1 MAHRVRTPIAA
12 ALLAIA
18 SATALAAPV
27 SNGLAKTP
35 PMGWS
40 SWNQFGE
47 TISEKLVIETIDA
60 LAAHGLRDA
69 GYVYVNLDDGWQRYK
84 AARKDKPLEAD
95 PAKFPHG
102 IRWLADY
109 AHAHGFKLGI
119 YSGPGARTCAGYTGS
134 EGHETEDAAMFA
146 AWGVD
151 HLKYDSCCS
160 HKDAPKA
167 EVQRV
172 VGRMSSALLA
182 TRRPIV
188 YHACHCGWADISEW
202 AADLGVNHWRIG
214 QDISDDFNY
223 PGLRE
228 KYYFDVLDMLD
239 HGAKLAKYAGPGHW
253 NDFDMLIVGLDGHSP
268 LLVGAG
274 ASNVEYRTHFSLWA
288 MLESPLLIGADVRA
302 LDADS
307 LATLTNAEVIAV
319 NQDAAGHAAEK
330 VGEQGANGELQVWAK
345 EMADG
350 SWVVALLNRG
360 TATAEMNVNPRRD
373 LSLPWNSYRVRDLWT
388 HKDRGPYDIPYT
400 VEVMSHE
407 AKVLRLYPVETGT

>member
-1 MAHRVRTPIAA
+1 MARRRLTAIAA
-12 ALLAIA
+12 SLAF
-18 SATALAAPV
+18 LCAAAQAD
-27 SNGLAKTP
+27 NGLARTP

-47 TISEKLVIETIDA
+47 AIDERTLVETMDA
-60 LAAHGLRDA
+60 IVAHGLRDA
-69 GYVYVNLDDGWQRYK
+69 GYVYVNLDDGWQHWK

-102 IRWLADY
+102 IRWLAEQ
-109 AHAHGFKLGI
+109 AHARGLKLGI

-134 EGHETEDAAMFA
+134 EGHEAEDAAMFA
-146 AWGVD
+146 SWGVD

-172 VGRMSSALLA
+172 VGRMANALVA
-182 TRRPIV
+182 TKRPIV
-188 YHACHCGWADISEW
+188 YHACHCGWADVAEW
-202 AADLGVNHWRIG
+202 AAGAGANQWRIG

-239 HGAKLAKYAGPGHW
+239 RGEKYAKYAGPGHW
-253 NDFDMLIVGLDGHSP
+253 NDYDMLIVGLNGHSQ
-268 LLVGAG
+268 LLVGTG

-288 MLESPLLIGADVRA
+288 MLESPLLVGADVRA

-319 NQDAAGHAAEK
+319 NQDPAGHAAEK
-330 VGEQGANGELQVWAK
+330 VGEQGEHGELQVWAK

-360 TATAEMNVNPRRD
+360 AATAEMNVSPRRD
-373 LSLPWNSYRVRDLWT
+373 LSLPWNKYRVRDLWA
-388 HKDRGPYDIPYT
+388 HKDRGPYDIPFT

-407 AKVLRLYPVETGT
+407 AKVVRLYPVEVGT

>member
-1 MAHRVRTPIAA
+1 MAHRVHTPIAV
-12 ALLAIA
+12 ALLAITSAAA
-18 SATALAAPV
+18 SAAPV

-47 TISEKLVIETIDA
+47 AINEKVVVESIDA
-60 LAAHGLRDA
+60 MAAHGLRDA

-134 EGHETEDAAMFA
+134 EGHEAEDAAMFA
-146 AWGVD
+146 SWGVD

-167 EVQRV
+167 EVQRL

-182 TRRPIV
+182 SRRPIV
-188 YHACHCGWADISEW
+188 FHACHCGWADIAEW
-202 AADLGVNHWRIG
+202 AADLGANQWRIG

-239 HGAKLAKYAGPGHW
+239 RGAPLARYAGPGHW
-253 NDFDMLIVGLDGHSP
+253 NDFDMLIVGLDGRSQ
-268 LLVGAG
+268 LLVGTG

-288 MLESPLLIGADVRA
+288 MVESPLLIGADVRA

-330 VGEQGANGELQVWAK
+330 VGEQGEHGELQVWAK

-350 SWVVALLNRG
+350 SWVVALLNRS

-373 LSLPWNSYRVRDLWT
+373 LSLPWNKYRVRDLWT
-388 HKDRGPYDIPYT
+388 HQDRGPYDIPYT

-407 AKVLRLYPVETGT
+407 AKVLRLWPVEIGH

>member
-1 MAHRVRTPIAA
+1 MSCRVRIAVVV
-12 ALLAIA
+12 ALLALTGA
-18 SATALAAPV
+18 AAPAAPV
-27 SNGLAKTP
+27 DNGLARTP

-47 TISEKLVIETIDA
+47 AIDEKVVIESIDA
-60 LAAHGLRDA
+60 MAAHGLRDA
-69 GYVYVNLDDGWQRYK
+69 GYVYVNLDDGWQHYK
-84 AARKDKPLEAD
+84 ASRKDKPLEAD
-95 PAKFPHG
+95 PLKFPHG
-102 IRWLADY
+102 IRYLADY

-119 YSGPGARTCAGYTGS
+119 YSGPGARTCAGFTGS
-134 EGHETEDAAMFA
+134 EGHESEDAALFA
-146 AWGVD
+146 SWGVD

-172 VGRMSSALLA
+172 VGRMSDALIA
-182 TRRPIV
+182 TKRPMV
-188 YHACHCGWADISEW
+188 YHACHCGWVDVAEW
-202 AADLGVNHWRIG
+202 AAGLGANQWRIG

-239 HGAKLAKYAGPGHW
+239 RGEKLAKYAGPGHW
-253 NDFDMLIVGLDGHSP
+253 NDYDMLIVGMNGHSRQ
-268 LLVGAG
+268 LVGTG

-302 LDADS
+302 LDAES

-330 VGEQGANGELQVWAK
+330 VAEQGAQGELQVWAK

-360 TATAEMNVNPRRD
+360 TATAEMNVSPRRD
-373 LSLPWNSYRVRDLWT
+373 LSLPWNSYRVRDLWSHT
-388 HKDRGPYDIPYT
+388 DHGPYDIGYT
-400 VEVMSHE
+400 TEVMSHE
-407 AKVLRLYPVETGT
+407 ARVLRLFPVEVGH

>member
-1 MAHRVRTPIAA
+1 MTHRARSPFTATLVAITCAA
-12 ALLAIA
+12 AA
-18 SATALAAPV
+18 AAPV

-47 TISEKLVIETIDA
+47 AISEKVVIESIDA
-60 LAAHGLRDA
+60 MTANGLRDA

-84 AARKDKPLEAD
+84 ASRRDKPLEAD

-102 IRWLADY
+102 VRYLADY

-119 YSGPGARTCAGYTGS
+119 YSGPGARTCAGFTGS

-146 AWGVD
+146 SWGVD

-172 VGRMSSALLA
+172 IGRMSSALIA

-188 YHACHCGWADISEW
+188 YHACHCGWSDVAEW
-202 AADLGVNHWRIG
+202 AADLGANQWRIG

-239 HGAKLAKYAGPGHW
+239 RGEKLAKYAGPGHW
-253 NDFDMLIVGLDGHSP
+253 NDYDMLIVGMNGRSQQ
-268 LLVGAG
+268 LVGTG

-330 VGEQGANGELQVWAK
+330 VGEQGEHGELQVWAK

-373 LSLPWNSYRVRDLWT
+373 LALPWNKYRVRDLWS
-388 HKDRGPYDIPYT
+388 HRDRGPYDIAYT

-407 AKVLRLYPVETGT
+407 AKVLRLFPVDVGS

>member
-1 MAHRVRTPIAA
+1 MAHRLCLAA
-12 ALLAIA
+12 AAFLAITNV
-18 SATALAAPV
+18 ATPAAPV

-47 TISEKLVIETIDA
+47 AISEKVVVETVDA
-60 LAAHGLRDA
+60 MAANGLREA
-69 GYVYVNLDDGWQRYK
+69 GYVYINLDDGWQHYK
-84 AARKDKPLEAD
+84 GSRKARPLEAD
-95 PAKFPHG
+95 PVKFPHG

-119 YSGPGARTCAGYTGS
+119 YSGPGASTCAGYTGS

-146 AWGVD
+146 SWGVD

-172 VGRMSSALLA
+172 VGRMSGALLA
-182 TRRPIV
+182 TKRPIV
-188 YHACHCGWADISEW
+188 YHACHCGWADIAEW
-202 AADLGVNHWRIG
+202 AADLGVNQWRIG

-239 HGAKLAKYAGPGHW
+239 HGAGLAKHAGPGHW

-268 LLVGAG
+268 LLVGTG

-288 MLESPLLIGADVRA
+288 MLESPLLIGADTRA

-319 NQDAAGHAAEK
+319 NQDAAGRAAEK

-360 TATAEMNVNPRRD
+360 AATAEMNVNPRRD
-373 LSLPWNSYRVRDLWT
+373 LSLPWDRYRVRDLWA

-407 AKVLRLYPVETGT
+407 AKVLRLWPVEVGH

>member
-1 MAHRVRTPIAA
+1 MAHRVHTPIAV
-12 ALLAIA
+12 ALLAITSAAA
-18 SATALAAPV
+18 SAAPV

-47 TISEKLVIETIDA
+47 AINEKVVVESIDA
-60 LAAHGLRDA
+60 MAAHGLRDA

-134 EGHETEDAAMFA
+134 EGHEAEDAAMFA
-146 AWGVD
+146 SWGVD

-167 EVQRV
+167 EVQRL

-188 YHACHCGWADISEW
+188 YHACHCGWADIAEW
-202 AADLGVNHWRIG
+202 AADLGANQWRIG

-239 HGAKLAKYAGPGHW
+239 RGAPLARYAGPGHW
-253 NDFDMLIVGLDGHSP
+253 NDFDMLIVGLDGRSP
-268 LLVGAG
+268 LLVGTG

-288 MLESPLLIGADVRA
+288 MVESPLLIGADVRA

-330 VGEQGANGELQVWAK
+330 VGEQGEHGELQVWAK

-350 SWVVALLNRG
+350 SWVVALLNRS

-373 LSLPWNSYRVRDLWT
+373 LSLPWNRYRVRDLWV

-407 AKVLRLYPVETGT
+407 AKVLRLWPVEIGS